1 MSRTLTLYKED
12 FTDQS
17 WEEVMKD
24 IGIAPND
31 NEGYPLTKIE
41 ITLPDNV
48 EYRAW

>member
-12 FTDQS
+12 FSDQS

-24 IGIAPND
+24 IGID
-31 NEGYPLTKIE
+31 SQGSEGYPLIKIE
-41 ITLPDNV
+41 IDLPENV